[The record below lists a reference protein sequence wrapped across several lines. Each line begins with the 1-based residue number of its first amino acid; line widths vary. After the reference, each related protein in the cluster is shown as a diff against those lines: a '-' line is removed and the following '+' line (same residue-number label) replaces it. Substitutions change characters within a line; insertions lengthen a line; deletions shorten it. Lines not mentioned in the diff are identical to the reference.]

1 MKNFFLKRTLLQL
14 ASMGFL
20 FVLLLA
26 PTRIYMTGLI
36 SLDFSPSFMSDIFIS
51 VIDVL
56 LVFLLGFILYK
67 NKDKITKPN
76 LIAIIMAS
84 VIGALL
90 LQSFV
95 TLLIVDNF
103 TFNYFL
109 SSVSKLTRFLLMV
122 GFVVSLIKFKILSLE
137 DFEIILV
144 LSIMILVLVSP
155 ISMIV
160 FEIYGKGIGRAGTL
174 GFPPNYLGVLGSVL
188 FVYGFFTKK
197 LYVRI
202 PSWIIG
208 LTGAILSGSR
218 RPLYFLVAFL
228 VVYLIYEAFIK
239 MRLFIKEHNKQ
250 GIRKY
255 IISVSSF
262 ILFIALF
269 VVLWDTRALDF
280 FKSLPLIKRL
290 ISFQEN
296 GQNPIVDNARMEIYK
311 KVWNIIKHHPF
322 GLGGSDAYLNVV
334 YLEEG
339 HAHNVFFQ
347 AALLYGWVWVVAFF
361 GLFVYYGIRFVK
373 SIFNYSVKG
382 ESVGIFNFY
391 LMILIVYDLLDYNL
405 YSSKM
410 MYVFALMFALVFIK
424 YTNQKNLEHEVV
436 KE

>member
-1 MKNFFLKRTLLQL
+1 MKGEKYMKNFFLKRTLLQL

-67 NKDKITKPN
+67 KDKITKPN

-160 FEIYGKGIGRAGTL
+160 FEIYGEGIGRGY
-174 GFPPNYLGVLGSVL
+174 PWIS
-188 FVYGFFTKK
+188 TK
-197 LYVRI
+197 
-202 PSWIIG
+202 
-208 LTGAILSGSR
+208 LSR
-218 RPLYFLVAFL
+218 C
-228 VVYLIYEAFIK
+228 
-239 MRLFIKEHNKQ
+239 
-250 GIRKY
+250 IR
-255 IISVSSF
+255 
-262 ILFIALF
+262 
-269 VVLWDTRALDF
+269 
-280 FKSLPLIKRL
+280 
-290 ISFQEN
+290 
-296 GQNPIVDNARMEIYK
+296 
-311 KVWNIIKHHPF
+311 
-322 GLGGSDAYLNVV
+322 
-334 YLEEG
+334 
-339 HAHNVFFQ
+339 
-347 AALLYGWVWVVAFF
+347 
-361 GLFVYYGIRFVK
+361 
-373 SIFNYSVKG
+373 
-382 ESVGIFNFY
+382 
-391 LMILIVYDLLDYNL
+391 
-405 YSSKM
+405 
-410 MYVFALMFALVFIK
+410 
-424 YTNQKNLEHEVV
+424 
-436 KE
+436 